1 MNSKDYIG
9 KAVECLI
16 GGEIKIGIIESLCK
30 KKKDYERF
38 WVVVE
43 GAGRL
48 LLRSD
53 KINLK
58 NEKDF
63 FKTRVEQATKRKE
76 QEVERNLFLVEKW
89 KDEFYKTKELD
100 KNHQA
105 ALAKNEKLSKIL
117 HDKRETMCGVGTRRV
132 KLMLNKRI
140 KQGDKVAELYR
151 KAIEVEDCNIRA
163 KESSFY
169 YKGKIY
175 RQKARLL
182 MDLVDL
188 CLKADVVVGKQMV
201 DGRETNCILYFDLPH
216 VEQISCHTTLEGH
229 ELSTIP
235 DYPKQWDG
243 KTCSTLDKLEDT
255 FNELYYNK

>member
-1 MNSKDYIG
+1 MNSIDYIG
-9 KAVECLI
+9 KEFDCVFDD
-16 GGEIKIGIIESLCK
+16 KITRCK
-30 KKKDYERF
+30 IVDKCDKNSF
-38 WVVVE
+38 WVVVDDKIKTIL
-43 GAGRL
+43 RL
-48 LLRSD
+48 EE
-53 KINLK
+53 INLK
-58 NEKDF
+58 NDDNWVKIN
-63 FKTRVEQATKRKE
+63 KQKIKRWDKLLKE
-76 QEVERNLFLVEKW
+76 YHEMLDERYLRNDVNE
-89 KDEFYKTKELD
+89 
-100 KNHQA
+100 KNHQT

-163 KESSFY
+163 KESNYY

-188 CLKADVVVGKQMV
+188 CLKADVVFGKQMV
-201 DGRETNCILYFDLPH
+201 DGRETNCILYFELPH
-216 VEQISCHTTLEGH
+216 VEQISFHTTLEGH
-229 ELSTIP
+229 ELSMIP

-243 KTCSTLDKLEDT
+243 KTCSTLDKLEDN